1 MDCYFNFET
10 GKIKREPPGCPVAI
24 ASNFRWILSGPNGTA
39 KKKSK
44 FVSSNIPNLHTILVD
59 NIIHKTDDDLNLKGS
74 IQKFWGVENVGVDE
88 YPVYENFKQ
97 TISFDGERDVTALP
111 FKPFHKPLPDNY
123 ILSKHQL
130 TILKTKLDKNEKLKQ
145 EYNQVFDN
153 YLKDGL
159 IEKVAD
165 DDYGVV
171 EKIHYLPHQA
181 VVRCN

>member
-1 MDCYFNFET
+1 M
-10 GKIKREPPGCPVAI
+10 
-24 ASNFRWILSGPNGTA
+24 
-39 KKKSK
+39 
-44 FVSSNIPNLHTILVD
+44 HTILVD

-97 TISFDGERDVTALP
+97 TISFDGERDITALP

-130 TILKTKLDKNEKLKQ
+130 I
-145 EYNQVFDN
+145 DN